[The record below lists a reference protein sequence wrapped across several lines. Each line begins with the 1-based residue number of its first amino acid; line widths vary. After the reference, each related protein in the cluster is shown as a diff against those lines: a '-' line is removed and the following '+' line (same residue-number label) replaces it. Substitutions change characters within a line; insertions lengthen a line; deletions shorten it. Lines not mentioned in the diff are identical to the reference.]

1 MARTKQTAH
10 GPDPAKATGLEKTEA
25 LKAEAEA
32 EATAVKPTIKKA
44 PRKALAK
51 KKKKTARK
59 APAKEAPKAPTKN
72 APEVRGVGRAERSAE
87 REKARRAL
95 EESFA
100 NAERRAEARRALGLD
115 KGKGE
120 ATETDKARA
129 EAEQFALDVA
139 HGLVSRNNAKKPR
152 HALESEK
159 LAKEEEEALMSELY
173 TVGEGD
179 KTFIEALMCKGSEGD
194 GAREVLTKLIMGPW
208 DQILGRGVRNGTP
221 EGSPPPGQKPV
232 ADPAEYYQAQE
243 QAKGEG
249 KGKEPVMQSRCASTE
264 PEDGEEEE
272 DETTCV
278 RCGGTGADEQ
288 SKSSGE
294 GGGQVRV
301 GRVVGRKLEMRE
313 FRMRMRV
320 VTQPQ
325 EKWLNRQWVG
335 SVAGV
340 WCGLDGELVCV
351 QVDGEVYRNEL
362 ASGVFENRVGR
373 LVVPCRSTEGSG
385 KNGVYSI
392 ETYWEAHELREVTG
406 DTGIGS
412 VLVTGG

>member
-1 MARTKQTAH
+1 MTRSMARTKQAAYS
-10 GPDPAKATGLEKTEA
+10 PDPAKATGLEKTEA
-25 LKAEAEA
+25 LKAEA

-51 KKKKTARK
+51 KKKKTARE
-59 APAKEAPKAPTKN
+59 APAKEAPKAPTKT

-100 NAERRAEARRALGLD
+100 NAERRAEARQALGLD

-120 ATETDKARA
+120 ATE
-129 EAEQFALDVA
+129 
-139 HGLVSRNNAKKPR
+139 
-152 HALESEK
+152 SEK
-159 LAKEEEEALMSELY
+159 SAKEEEEALMAELWK
-173 TVGEGD
+173 VGEGD
-179 KTFIEALMCKGSEGD
+179 MTFGEALMCKGSEGD

-208 DQILGRGVRNGTP
+208 DQILGSGVRNGTP
-221 EGSPPPGQKPV
+221 EGSPPPPKP
-232 ADPAEYYQAQE
+232 E
-243 QAKGEG
+243 QGKG
-249 KGKEPVMQSRCASTE
+249 KGKEPVEQTRCASTE

-301 GRVVGRKLEMRE
+301 GRVVGKELQMRE

-320 VTQPQ
+320 VTQAQ

-412 VLVTGG
+412 VLSSE